1 MDAHIPP
8 TYARI
13 CVNLS
18 QVSGTYD
25 YKIPNNLIGL
35 VRPGCLVEVPFGPR
49 LIQGIVLDIKDSTEI
64 DATRE
69 IFSLLDPE
77 PVLTSRQLQM
87 AEWLSQNTLATLSQ
101 CVDLMVLPGL
111 SKQADVIYSP
121 GENQLPDNAKPIHK
135 KLISLVDQKGEIR
148 GRQIDLAFGMIDWRN
163 AARSLTQQNI
173 LTVRHFLPR
182 PSLHPRMVRRV
193 QLAIKAE
200 DIDYNNPPVFSR
212 SEQRMKT
219 RRAVMEFLAS
229 HPEPIDL
236 QWLRANLP
244 YDLQNTDLAALEE
257 AEWIRLWETEVIRDP
272 VDKFMPEIF
281 DRHTLTP
288 AQSSAWDQ
296 ISFSI
301 DANSNGIL
309 QKPILVFGVTGSGK
323 TELYL
328 RAVEETL
335 ALGKRVLWL
344 VPEISLTPQTISR
357 ILHRFPGQV
366 GLVHSRLTEGERYDT
381 WRRIRAGKISI
392 VVGAR
397 SALFS
402 PINDLGLIIIDEC
415 HDSSFYQGEIQ
426 PYYNAIDFSV
436 AYAETCNAVCIM
448 GTATPEV
455 SRYQKANVESWRVL
469 HLPER
474 IAQDKRLPR
483 LASVHVVDMR
493 NELRQGNR
501 SIFSYLLQQQ
511 LIETLKKGNQSILFL
526 NRRGSAGHVFCR
538 VCGYV
543 MRCPRCNLPMTAH
556 GKEDILSCHH
566 CNYRKEKPV
575 SCSQCGSNAFRQLGI
590 GTETVERE
598 INKLLPDARVLRW
611 DSDSAQQSELK
622 DIGLIHFRNR
632 HYDIL
637 IGTQM
642 VTKGLDFPGVS
653 LVGMILADVGL
664 NLPDFRSSERV
675 FQLLV
680 QVAGRAGRGSTAG
693 DVILQTFQPDH
704 KAIEAAANQN
714 YDQFYQWE
722 IEQRRSLAYPP
733 FSRLTRIEIRESK
746 PDMASE
752 KAARLE
758 ALLRD
763 WLDQDDCERV
773 DLIGPVPCFYERI
786 RGLYRWQIILR
797 GMNYLSVLQKH
808 SQELQPFRVELDPLN
823 LL

>member
-1 MDAHIPP
+1 MDIHVAPM
-8 TYARI
+8 YARI
-13 CVNLS
+13 CVNVP
-18 QVSGTYD
+18 QVSGTFD
-25 YKIPNNLIGL
+25 YEIPHKLIGL
-35 VRPGCLVEVPFGPR
+35 VKSGCLVEVPFGPR
-49 LIQGIVLDIKDSTEI
+49 LIQGIVLEIMESTDIESIK
-64 DATRE
+64 E
-69 IFSLLDPE
+69 IFSLLDAE
-77 PVLTSRQLQM
+77 PVLTDRQLQM
-87 AEWLSQNTLATLSQ
+87 AEWLSRHTLATLSQ

-121 GENQLPDNAKPIHK
+121 GENKLSDNVNPLYK
-135 KLISLVDQKGEIR
+135 KLFYLVQQKGEIR
-148 GRQIDLAFGMIDWRN
+148 GKQIDLTFGKIGWRN
-163 AARSLTQQNI
+163 AAHLLTQQKI

-193 QLAIKAE
+193 QLAIKTE
-200 DIDYNNPPVFSR
+200 DIDYSNPSVFSR

-219 RRAVMEFLAS
+219 RRAVMEYLAS

-244 YDLQNTDLAALEE
+244 FELQNTDLVALEE

-272 VDKFMPEIF
+272 VDKFLPEIF

-288 AQSSAWDQ
+288 AQSYAWNQ
-296 ISFSI
+296 ISLSI
-301 DANSNGIL
+301 HANSEGIL
-309 QKPILVFGVTGSGK
+309 QKPILLFGVTGSGK

-328 RAVEETL
+328 RAVEEIL
-335 ALGKRVLWL
+335 AQGKRVLWL

-381 WRRIRAGKISI
+381 WRRIRAGKINI

-415 HDSSFYQGEIQ
+415 HDSSFYQGEFQ
-426 PYYNAIDFSV
+426 PYYNAIDFSI
-436 AYAETCNAVCIM
+436 AYAETCNAMCIM
-448 GTATPEV
+448 GTATPEI
-455 SRYQKANVESWRVL
+455 SRYYMAKVEGWRVL

-474 IAQDKRLPR
+474 IAKDNLIPK
-483 LASVHVVDMR
+483 LAKVHVVDMR

-511 LIETLKKGNQSILFL
+511 LRETLNKGNQSILFL
-526 NRRGSAGHVFCR
+526 NRRGSTGHIFCR

-556 GKEDILSCHH
+556 GKEDILRCHQ
-566 CNYRKEKPV
+566 CNYRKEKPA
-575 SCSQCGSNAFRQLGI
+575 SCTQCGSNAFRQLGI

-611 DSDSAQQSELK
+611 DSDSVQQSELK

-704 KAIEAAANQN
+704 KAIQAAANQN

-722 IEQRRSLAYPP
+722 LEQRRSLTYPP
-733 FSRLTRIEIRESK
+733 FSRLTRIEIRDNKS
-746 PDMASE
+746 DMVSE
-752 KAARLE
+752 KAARL
-758 ALLRD
+758 ATLLRG
-763 WLDQDDCERV
+763 WLEQDDCERV

-808 SQELQPFRVELDPLN
+808 SQELLPFRVELDPLN